1 MNKNQNF
8 INDEI
13 QNDGNNNIISNNNN
27 KINNLNDINIKD
39 NIRLE
44 KENDLNQEINTFDLD
59 KFLENNS
66 EENNN
71 NNKDKESE
79 NEINS
84 FNSIKS
90 NFSINLDDI
99 SNSSFFNRDLSS
111 SFFIPRKNS
120 NYTFIE
126 EEENGLNFVIQNN
139 IIKYISIDLFIKK
152 IALDNFEINY
162 SNLYSAFLNQFCT
175 FMNNEILINKIINA
189 FNYYS
194 MKKIKSESLINL
206 INFLNNCIIQIYDY
220 LKEIKFTNPI
230 HSTLKNFYTELL
242 NNNKLKLN
250 YIEDILSLFEDEM
263 PSQEDLNYIKNIIQ
277 PHKKRKLLIMKKK
290 LNRNMT
296 LNTIIS
302 KNIQNKKNLN
312 TKFNILDYR
321 DLDISNQLTYITK
334 KNFDQIEKKEIL
346 NSKYI
351 KQNKEKDSP
360 NIMKLIKNSNNL
372 TNFIIE
378 NIITENNISNRAKII
393 EKWINVC
400 ILLRKNNNFNDIV
413 SIQFALSCYIVSS
426 LENTWKK
433 VKRELNNAFLECKSL
448 CSPTENFKKLR
459 EETKNCINSPF
470 IPFLAILLR
479 DINSYD
485 ERFKYIQNEKYID
498 FLKILMVENV
508 IDEFFRFKDYA
519 YNITPISSLD
529 FFNDIKCKSENE
541 LYDIFQ
547 KLKKK

>member
-13 QNDGNNNIISNNNN
+13 QNDGNNNIISNN

-44 KENDLNQEINTFDLD
+44 KENDLNQEINSFDLD

>member
-44 KENDLNQEINTFDLD
+44 KENDLNQEINSFDLD

-139 IIKYISIDLFIKK
+139 IITYISIDLFIKK

>member
-508 IDEFFRFKDYA
+508 IDDFFRFKDFA

-529 FFNDIKCKSENE
+529 FFNDIKCKSESE
-541 LYDIFQ
+541 LYDIFK

>member
-44 KENDLNQEINTFDLD
+44 KENDLNQEINSFDLD

>member
-44 KENDLNQEINTFDLD
+44 KENDLNQEINSFDLD

-498 FLKILMVENV
+498 FLKILMVEKV

>member
-13 QNDGNNNIISNNNN
+13 QNDGNNNIISKNNN

-39 NIRLE
+39 SIRLE

-459 EETKNCINSPF
+459 EETKNCIDSPF

>member
-1 MNKNQNF
+1 VNKNQNF

-13 QNDGNNNIISNNNN
+13 QNDGNNNIISKNNN

-39 NIRLE
+39 SIRLE

-498 FLKILMVENV
+498 FLKILMVEKV

>member
-13 QNDGNNNIISNNNN
+13 QNDGNNNIISKNNN

-39 NIRLE
+39 SIRLE
-44 KENDLNQEINTFDLD
+44 KENDLNQERNTFDLD

>member
-13 QNDGNNNIISNNNN
+13 QNDGNNNIISKNNN

-44 KENDLNQEINTFDLD
+44 KENDLNQEINSFDLD

-498 FLKILMVENV
+498 FLKILMVEKV

>member
-13 QNDGNNNIISNNNN
+13 QNDGNNNIISKNNN

-44 KENDLNQEINTFDLD
+44 KENDLNQEINSFDLD

>member
-39 NIRLE
+39 SIKLE

>member
-547 KLKKK
+547 K

>member
-44 KENDLNQEINTFDLD
+44 KENDLNQEINSFDLD

-459 EETKNCINSPF
+459 QETKNCINSPF

-498 FLKILMVENV
+498 FLKILMVEKV

>member
-13 QNDGNNNIISNNNN
+13 QNDGNNNIISKNNN

-175 FMNNEILINKIINA
+175 FMNNEIFINKIINA

-498 FLKILMVENV
+498 FLKILMVEKV

>member
-1 MNKNQNF
+1 
-8 INDEI
+8 
-13 QNDGNNNIISNNNN
+13 
-27 KINNLNDINIKD
+27 
-39 NIRLE
+39 
-44 KENDLNQEINTFDLD
+44 
-59 KFLENNS
+59 
-66 EENNN
+66 
-71 NNKDKESE
+71 
-79 NEINS
+79 
-84 FNSIKS
+84 
-90 NFSINLDDI
+90 
-99 SNSSFFNRDLSS
+99 
-111 SFFIPRKNS
+111 
-120 NYTFIE
+120 
-126 EEENGLNFVIQNN
+126 
-139 IIKYISIDLFIKK
+139 
-152 IALDNFEINY
+152 
-162 SNLYSAFLNQFCT
+162 
-175 FMNNEILINKIINA
+175 
-189 FNYYS
+189 
-194 MKKIKSESLINL
+194 
-206 INFLNNCIIQIYDY
+206 
-220 LKEIKFTNPI
+220 
-230 HSTLKNFYTELL
+230 
-242 NNNKLKLN
+242 
-250 YIEDILSLFEDEM
+250 
-263 PSQEDLNYIKNIIQ
+263 
-277 PHKKRKLLIMKKK
+277 
-290 LNRNMT
+290 
-296 LNTIIS
+296 
-302 KNIQNKKNLN
+302 
-312 TKFNILDYR
+312 
-321 DLDISNQLTYITK
+321 
-334 KNFDQIEKKEIL
+334 
-346 NSKYI
+346 
-351 KQNKEKDSP
+351 
-360 NIMKLIKNSNNL
+360 MKLIKNSNNL